1 MKSSTIKKMRCEHAD
16 IAYNAVRP
24 MANTVEERKKYAF
37 PAIFM
42 PENLAVCQILLNTHH
57 CAVCS
62 SHVIYLF
69 SVPTQIAYPFLFRK
83 YPIH

>member
-1 MKSSTIKKMRCEHAD
+1 MRCEHAD

-42 PENLAVCQILLNTHH
+42 PENLAVCQILLNTHI
-57 CAVCS
+57 AP
-62 SHVIYLF
+62 
-69 SVPTQIAYPFLFRK
+69 SVLRA
-83 YPIH
+83 

>member
-1 MKSSTIKKMRCEHAD
+1 MRCEHAD
-16 IAYNAVRP
+16 IAYNAVRS
-24 MANTVEERKKYAF
+24 MANTVEERKNYAF

-42 PENLAVCQILLNTHH
+42 PENLAVCQILLNTH

-62 SHVIYLF
+62 SRVIYLF
-69 SVPTQIAYPFLFRK
+69 SVPTQIAYPFLFWK

>member
-1 MKSSTIKKMRCEHAD
+1 MRCEHAD

-57 CAVCS
+57 CTVCS

-69 SVPTQIAYPFLFRK
+69 SVPTQIAYPFLFWK